1 MGGLGPRAVKIV
13 TIMKTIFTI
22 FILSFPFTPAYSQL
36 WKAFA
41 DTAKTYRLHD
51 SAARSIVYY
60 KKALEEL
67 KKDSSGTKTYLKMC
81 ASVGLSLYS
90 SARYEEAEPFFLE
103 AKQIG
108 EKLLGTKNADYAAY
122 CNNLAAVYDV
132 RGENE
137 KAEPLYLE
145 AKQINEKLSGKYHL
159 DYINPSISLATLYGR
174 MGRYEKAEPLLL
186 ELRSLIDSTPGK
198 KSPYYAS
205 VINSL
210 ATIYMIKGQL
220 TNAEPLLIE
229 AREISE
235 KNSGKGS
242 ALYAYGCINL
252 ANLYKNKGQYA
263 KAESFD
269 LEGKDILEKV
279 SGKQTAEYATCC
291 TSLADIYTDMGRYE
305 AAEALH
311 LEAMQIR
318 EKQFGGKLRREYAG
332 SCNDLASL
340 YEMTGE
346 YNKAEQ
352 LYLEAMQIQVKLF
365 GKQHPDYPLACYGL
379 AVVYRDIGQFDK
391 AEALFLEAMQI
402 QENLTGKQDPNYAT
416 FSDGLGLLY
425 SLTGQYDKADTLLLA
440 AKQIREK
447 VLGIEHIE
455 YAHSCNNV
463 GALYYNMGEYEKAE
477 APYLEALQIKEK
489 LQGKEHP
496 EYASACDNLGNLYFE
511 MADYKKAE
519 PLYIEAKRIRQKA
532 LGNKHLDYKFS
543 CDHLANFY
551 RVTHRP
557 LQAQQEYKEA
567 FSISAFNLS
576 SVFQFTTEKEK
587 AKFIQNI
594 LGEDDKAYSFY
605 YAEKLG
611 SDLPYSLSLFHRNLI
626 LSSSEALN
634 KLVFSVDDTTISRKY
649 TEWVNLKK
657 YLAVL
662 YSKPLND
669 RKENVPAMEEA
680 ADQMEKDLARLS
692 SGFKKQTPTIDW
704 KAIENKLQPGQASVE
719 FVSFHNYNGK
729 RFTDSIIYLAIILK
743 KGLPLP
749 EMVYLFTEKQLLNIL
764 SSPVK
769 DLYTARGIITNNQIA
784 ASKSIYNLVWKPLE
798 KELTGIR
805 TIYFAPAGEL
815 HRIAFAALPINKK
828 EVLSDRY
835 NLIQLTS
842 TASVPDLTPTF
853 IRSSDNLQLYGG
865 INYDT
870 GTFNYLPGT
879 QAEIDSIKM
888 LATTRQM
895 QAVTSSGVN
904 ATEESFKALD
914 GKASPS
920 VIHIATHGFFVPD
933 PKTEPTNNIQSADNR
948 NGMVFTQSDNPLF
961 RSGLLF
967 AGANLA
973 WAGQPT
979 SGIDDGILTAYEVSN
994 MYLPNTKLVVLS
1006 ACETALGDI
1015 RGSEG
1020 VYGLQRAF
1028 KIAGVPNLIMSLW
1041 KVPDAET
1048 VEFMQEF
1055 YKNLFAGKSIS
1066 TAFYQA
1072 QNTLKAKYRTDPYK
1086 WAAWVL
1092 VR

>member
-1 MGGLGPRAVKIV
+1 LYGTARYKEAETVLLEARQIRERLLGKEN
-13 TIMKTIFTI
+13 
-22 FILSFPFTPAYSQL
+22 
-36 WKAFA
+36 A
-41 DTAKTYRLHD
+41 DYATSCHMLATTWLALLKYD
-51 SAARSIVYY
+51 SAAP
-60 KKALEEL
+60 L
-67 KKDSSGTKTYLKMC
+67 
-81 ASVGLSLYS
+81 
-90 SARYEEAEPFFLE
+90 FLE
-103 AKQIG
+103 TLQLR
-108 EKLLGTKNADYAAY
+108 EKLLGKENTDYINT
-122 CNNLAAVYDV
+122 CNNLAILYDQKKEYDNAETRYLEV
-132 RGENE
+132 KQLREKMRGNQDTFYASSCNDLAIFYEGLGKFE
-137 KAEPLYLE
+137 KAEPLFLE
-145 AKQINEKLSGKYHL
+145 ATQIREKLFGKKHA
-159 DYINPSISLATLYGR
+159 DYLNSCENLAGLYCR
-174 MGRYEKAEPLLL
+174 VGRYEKAEPLLL
-186 ELRSLIDSTPGK
+186 ELRPLIETTLGTGSW
-198 KSPYYAS
+198 YYAS
-205 VINSL
+205 ATNDL
-210 ATIYMIKGQL
+210 ATIYLVHGQL
-220 TNAEPLLIE
+220 AKAEPLLIE
-229 AREISE
+229 ARQIIE
-235 KNSGKGS
+235 KASGKMTTYYADECNNLGS
-242 ALYAYGCINL
+242 
-252 ANLYKNKGQYA
+252 LYKDMGQYA
-263 KAESFD
+263 KAESFC
-269 LEGKDILEKV
+269 LEAKEVLEKV
-279 SGKQTAEYATCC
+279 SGKQAPEYPAVCNC
-291 TSLADIYTDMGRYE
+291 LADIYAAMGRYE
-305 AAEALH
+305 MAEKLH
-311 LEAMQIR
+311 LEAMQIQ
-318 EKQFGGKLRREYAG
+318 EKQFGGKLRREYAS

-365 GKQHPDYPLACYGL
+365 GKEHPDYPLACYGL

-391 AEALFLEAMQI
+391 AEALSLEAMQI
-402 QENLTGKQDPNYAT
+402 QENLTGKLDPNYAT

-425 SLTGQYDKADTLLLA
+425 SLTGQYDKADTLLSE

-463 GALYYNMGEYEKAE
+463 GALYYDMGEYEKAE
-477 APYLEALQIKEK
+477 APFLEALQIKEK

-511 MADYKKAE
+511 IANYKKAE
-519 PLYIEAKRIRQKA
+519 PFYIEAKRIRQKA
-532 LGNKHLDYKFS
+532 LGDKHLEYKFS

-605 YAEKLG
+605 YAEKLE

-626 LSSSEALN
+626 LSSSQALN

-680 ADQMEKDLARLS
+680 ADRMEKDLARLS

-749 EMVYLFTEKQLLNIL
+749 VMVYLFTEKQLLNTL

-769 DLYTARGIITNNQIA
+769 DLYTARGIITNNKIA
-784 ASKSIYNLVWKPLE
+784 ANESIYNLVWKPLE

-842 TASVPDLTPTF
+842 TASAPELTPTF
-853 IRSSDNLQLYGG
+853 IGSSDNLQLYGG
-865 INYDT
+865 IKYDT

-879 QAEIDSIKM
+879 EAEIDSIRM
-888 LATTRQM
+888 LATSRQM

-920 VIHIATHGFFVPD
+920 VIHIATHGFFIPD
-933 PKTEPTNNIQSADNR
+933 PKTEPTNNIQSADDR
-948 NGMVFTQSDNPLF
+948 NGGVFRQSDNPLF
-961 RSGLLF
+961 RSGLIF
-967 AGANLA
+967 AHGNLA
-973 WAGQPT
+973 WQGHPIE
-979 SGIDDGILTAYEVSN
+979 GIDDGILTAYEVSN

-1041 KVPDAET
+1041 KVPDKET

-1066 TAFYQA
+1066 NAFYEA
-1072 QNTLKAKYRTDPYK
+1072 QKVLKAKYRPDPYK